1 MNALRHFSSQWS
13 LCLRFMRLSLCRG
26 AGCAARPR
34 DAIGRPFG
42 HRMNSTRSVAPIA
55 ACHNPNSCLGSQP
68 RTSKAGSFSMAQPIW
83 VGIDVS
89 GKWPDV
95 GSHPQQQTMH
105 FPYTEAGVTDLLT
118 WLAVRTVTGVAME
131 ATGGIERTVA
141 YALADAGYQP
151 RIVNPKRVRDFSK
164 AISPV
169 KNDRIDACRIAHF
182 AATAAVVPIERDKM
196 RERLDEMVTTRQFLM
211 NQLIAARNHATLLR
225 VPAMRAHLA
234 SQIKA
239 MRTRM
244 AAVERD
250 IEVAIAAD
258 EAVDQD
264 RKRLCTMPGIGPV
277 VGAALVAW
285 LPELGRLS
293 AGKVAA
299 LVGLAPFDDDSGDR
313 SGKRHISGGRIGLR
327 NLLYMAS
334 LSAIQRNPVM
344 KAFYQRLLARGKLK
358 KVALVAVMHKML
370 TRLNAMQRTG
380 TAWNGDHVCVR
391 VQQPTPRPA

>member
-1 MNALRHFSSQWS
+1 
-13 LCLRFMRLSLCRG
+13 
-26 AGCAARPR
+26 
-34 DAIGRPFG
+34 
-42 HRMNSTRSVAPIA
+42 
-55 ACHNPNSCLGSQP
+55 
-68 RTSKAGSFSMAQPIW
+68 MAQPIW

-89 GKWPDV
+89 GKWLDV
-95 GSHPQQQTMH
+95 GSHPTQETIR
-105 FPYTEAGVTDLLT
+105 FAYTEAGMSDLLA
-118 WLAVRTVTGVAME
+118 WLTRRTVAAVAME

-182 AATAAVVPIERDKM
+182 AATVTVTPIERDKV
-196 RERLDEMVTTRQFLM
+196 RERLDEMVTTRSFLM
-211 NQLIAARNHATLLR
+211 NQLVAARNHARLLR
-225 VPAMRAHLA
+225 VPAMRAHMA
-234 SQIKA
+234 SHIKA
-239 MRTRM
+239 LRTRM

-250 IEVAIAAD
+250 IEAAIKAD
-258 EAVDQD
+258 DAIGQD
-264 RKRLCTMPGIGPV
+264 RERLCTMPSIGPV

-313 SGKRHISGGRIGLR
+313 SGKRHISGGRVGLR
-327 NLLYMAS
+327 NLLYMAA
-334 LSAIQRNPVM
+334 LSAIQHNPVM
-344 KAFYQRLLARGKLK
+344 KAFYERLLASGKLK

-380 TAWNGDHVCVR
+380 QPWDSAHVCVR
-391 VQQPTPRPA
+391 TQQPQLRPA

>member
-1 MNALRHFSSQWS
+1 M
-13 LCLRFMRLSLCRG
+13 
-26 AGCAARPR
+26 
-34 DAIGRPFG
+34 
-42 HRMNSTRSVAPIA
+42 T
-55 ACHNPNSCLGSQP
+55 QP
-68 RTSKAGSFSMAQPIW
+68 MW

-89 GKWPDV
+89 GKWLDV
-95 GSHPQQQTMH
+95 GSHPQQETIRL
-105 FPYTEAGVTDLLT
+105 PYTDAGLADLLV
-118 WLAVRTVTGVAME
+118 WLDGRVVIGVAME

-141 YALADAGYQP
+141 YASADAGHQP

-182 AATAAVVPIERDKM
+182 AATVAVVPIERDKV
-196 RERLDEMVTTRQFLM
+196 REQLDEMVTTRQFLM
-211 NQLIAARNHATLLR
+211 NQLIAARNHARLLR
-225 VPAMRAHLA
+225 VPAMRAHMA

-239 MRTRM
+239 MRMRM

-250 IEVAIAAD
+250 IEGVIKAD
-258 EAVDQD
+258 EAIDRD

-277 VGAALVAW
+277 VGAALVAL

-299 LVGLAPFDDDSGDR
+299 LVGVAPFDDDSGDR

-334 LSAIQRNPVM
+334 LSAIQHNPVIT
-344 KAFYQRLLARGKLK
+344 AFYQRLIAGGKLK

-370 TRLNAMQRTG
+370 TRLNAMQRSG
-380 TAWNGDHVCVR
+380 QVWNAGHVCVR
-391 VQQPTPRPA
+391 VQLPTAIATLA